1 MTTNFSAMILAAGFG
16 TRMLPLTKNKPKP
29 LIDINGI
36 TLLENSIFFLEKLGI
51 KNIIINTHYQYK
63 KIYKL
68 INNKYLNK
76 NINLIYE
83 KKILDTGGGIKN
95 ALPYF
100 LNDNIIIVNSDIFW
114 TDLNIIDVK
123 VLIENYKKNII
134 PSLLLVNNKNANG
147 IYKNQGDFI
156 LQKNVIRR
164 YKTGDDVLF
173 YAGLQILNK
182 NNFAKFNQAFFS
194 INRVWDYLITI
205 NQLTGS
211 QMLTDWYH
219 VGDIQG
225 LKTARQLEG

>member
-1 MTTNFSAMILAAGFG
+1 M
-16 TRMLPLTKNKPKP
+16 
-29 LIDINGI
+29 
-36 TLLENSIFFLEKLGI
+36 
-51 KNIIINTHYQYK
+51 
-63 KIYKL
+63 
-68 INNKYLNK
+68 
-76 NINLIYE
+76 
-83 KKILDTGGGIKN
+83 
-95 ALPYF
+95 
-100 LNDNIIIVNSDIFW
+100 NSDIFW